1 MTALA
6 IVKRTTDESRAVV
19 DAQPA
24 PPPRAEVRAE
34 IIQFYEVHNPAK
46 VAEVDKL
53 LDMAGPGN
61 EASLLERIK
70 QKTAYEIGVR
80 LVGSEMCIRDRSCA

>member
-1 MTALA
+1 MPSEASRSCRPSASAARLA
-6 IVKRTTDESRAVV
+6 
-19 DAQPA
+19 
-24 PPPRAEVRAE
+24 PPRAEVRAE

-70 QKTAYEIGVR
+70 QKYANV
-80 LVGSEMCIRDRSCA
+80 